1 MIHSPVILS
10 AAAVL
15 LVAQLPGGLA
25 GPAMAKKQWG
35 GWSPSQPCGGEVYG
49 RDQPWWIFASVTSGS
64 WGSFTS
70 QACETGF
77 PSVTDSASLPS
88 ATDAETSTFISSEVS
103 SVTQESSTEESR
115 PESTSEATVTET
127 TVETQTLV
135 ESGGAESTATA
146 TSSASASSSS
156 SSASSS
162 DIDAWLTAHNTVRKD
177 HGANNLTW
185 SDEVAATAQ
194 AWADQ
199 CSFDHSSTSYGENLA
214 EASGDPDIASA
225 VQLWANE
232 ASEYDPSNP
241 TYSHFTQMVWKSTTE
256 LGCGYAKCS
265 NIYADYG
272 GGVLYV
278 CNYNPAGNVDGEYA
292 DNVQA

>member
-1 MIHSPVILS
+1 MIRSPVILS
-10 AAAVL
+10 AAAIL
-15 LVAQLPGGLA
+15 FVALPGALA
-25 GPAMAKKQWG
+25 GPTPAKKD
-35 GWSPSQPCGGEVYG
+35 WSPCGREVYES
-49 RDQPWWIFASVTSGS
+49 DQPWWIFASGS
-64 WGSFTS
+64 WGSFPS

-77 PSVTDSASLPS
+77 PSATDSASWSS
-88 ATDAETSTFISSEVS
+88 ATDTSSDVP
-103 SVTQESSTEESR
+103 SVTQEGSTV
-115 PESTSEATVTET
+115 ESTTATET
-127 TVETQTLV
+127 AIETQTLV
-135 ESGGAESTATA
+135 ESATA

-185 SDEVAATAQ
+185 SDEVASTAQ
-194 AWADQ
+194 AYADQ
-199 CSFDHSSTSYGENLA
+199 CNFEHSGTSYGENLA
-214 EASGDPDIASA
+214 EASGDPDIAAA
-225 VQLWANE
+225 VQLWASE
-232 ASEYDPSNP
+232 ASEYDASNP

-278 CNYNPAGNVDGEYA
+278 CNYNPAGNVEGEFA

>member
-1 MIHSPVILS
+1 MIKSPVILS
-10 AAAVL
+10 AAAIL
-15 LVAQLPGGLA
+15 FVALPGALA
-25 GPAMAKKQWG
+25 GPTPAKKH
-35 GWSPSQPCGGEVYG
+35 WSPCAREVYG
-49 RDQPWWIFASVTSGS
+49 SDQPWWIFASGS
-64 WGSFTS
+64 WGSFPS

-77 PSVTDSASLPS
+77 PSATDSASWSS
-88 ATDAETSTFISSEVS
+88 ATDTVYTSSEVS
-103 SVTQESSTEESR
+103 SVTQESSTV
-115 PESTSEATVTET
+115 ESTSQTET
-127 TVETQTLV
+127 AIETQTLV
-135 ESGGAESTATA
+135 ESESSATATA

-185 SDEVAATAQ
+185 SDEVASTAQ
-194 AWADQ
+194 AYADQ
-199 CSFDHSSTSYGENLA
+199 CNFEHSGTSYGENLA
-214 EASGDPDIASA
+214 EASGDPDIAAA

-232 ASEYDPSNP
+232 ASEYDASNP

-278 CNYNPAGNVDGEYA
+278 CNYNPAGNVEGEFA
-292 DNVQA
+292 

>member
-1 MIHSPVILS
+1 MICSPVILS
-10 AAAVL
+10 AAAIL
-15 LVAQLPGGLA
+15 FVAGALA
-25 GPAMAKKQWG
+25 GPTPAKKDWL
-35 GWSPSQPCGGEVYG
+35 PCGREVYES
-49 RDQPWWIFASVTSGS
+49 DQPWWIFASGS
-64 WGSFTS
+64 WGSFPS

-77 PSVTDSASLPS
+77 PSATDSASWSS
-88 ATDAETSTFISSEVS
+88 ATDTSSEIPS
-103 SVTQESSTEESR
+103 TTQEGSTV
-115 PESTSEATVTET
+115 ESTT
-127 TVETQTLV
+127 TTKTAIESQTLV
-135 ESGGAESTATA
+135 ESESERTATATA

-185 SDEVAATAQ
+185 SDEVASTAQ
-194 AWADQ
+194 AYADQ
-199 CSFDHSSTSYGENLA
+199 CNFEHSGTSYGENLA
-214 EASGDPDIASA
+214 EASGDPDIAAA
-225 VQLWANE
+225 VQLWASE
-232 ASEYDPSNP
+232 ASEYDASNP

-278 CNYNPAGNVDGEYA
+278 CNYNPAGNVEGEFA

>member
-1 MIHSPVILS
+1 MIRAPVILS

-15 LVAQLPGGLA
+15 FVALPGALS
-25 GPAMAKKQWG
+25 GPTPAKD
-35 GWSPSQPCGGEVYG
+35 WSPCGRDVYES
-49 RDQPWWIFASVTSGS
+49 DQPWWIFATGS
-64 WGSFTS
+64 WGSFPS

-77 PSVTDSASLPS
+77 PSTTDSAPLSS
-88 ATDAETSTFISSEVS
+88 ATETADTSSAVS
-103 SVTQESSTEESR
+103 SVTQESSAV
-115 PESTSEATVTET
+115 ESTSQTTATET
-127 TVETQTLV
+127 ATGTVQTLV
-135 ESGGAESTATA
+135 ESESTA

-162 DIDAWLTAHNTVRKD
+162 DIDAWLTAHNTVRQD

-185 SDEVAATAQ
+185 SVDVASTAQ
-194 AWADQ
+194 AYADQ
-199 CSFDHSSTSYGENLA
+199 CNFEHSGTSYGENLA

-225 VQLWANE
+225 VQMW
-232 ASEYDPSNP
+232 ASEAPEYDASNP

-278 CNYNPAGNVDGEYA
+278 CNYNPAGNVEGEFA

>member
-1 MIHSPVILS
+1 MES
-10 AAAVL
+10 
-15 LVAQLPGGLA
+15 
-25 GPAMAKKQWG
+25 
-35 GWSPSQPCGGEVYG
+35 
-49 RDQPWWIFASVTSGS
+49 
-64 WGSFTS
+64 TS
-70 QACETGF
+70 QAT
-77 PSVTDSASLPS
+77 
-88 ATDAETSTFISSEVS
+88 ATDTAIG
-103 SVTQESSTEESR
+103 
-115 PESTSEATVTET
+115 
-127 TVETQTLV
+127 TQTLV
-135 ESGGAESTATA
+135 ESESTATATA

-162 DIDAWLTAHNTVRKD
+162 DIDAWLTAHNTVRQQ

-185 SDEVAATAQ
+185 SADVASTAQ
-194 AWADQ
+194 AYADQ
-199 CSFDHSSTSYGENLA
+199 CNFEHSGTSYGENLA

-225 VQLWANE
+225 VQLWADE
-232 ASEYDPSNP
+232 ASEYDTSNP

-278 CNYNPAGNVDGEYA
+278 CNYNPAGNVVGEFA